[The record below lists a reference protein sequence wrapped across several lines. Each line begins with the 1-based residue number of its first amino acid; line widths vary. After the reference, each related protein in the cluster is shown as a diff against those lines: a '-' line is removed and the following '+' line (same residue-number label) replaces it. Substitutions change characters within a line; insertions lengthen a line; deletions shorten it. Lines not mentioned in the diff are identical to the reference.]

1 MLCRLV
7 ETRFVRMP
15 RFDCEARQS
24 LCQVAKK
31 LVHQSVEWFFIAQA
45 LSFRMDRVHHK
56 IDHCARIQVGV
67 IDRNFVV
74 ELGMNKLKDLAVT
87 LAPCT

>member
-1 MLCRLV
+1 
-7 ETRFVRMP
+7 MP
-15 RFDCEARQS
+15 RFDCEAWQS

-31 LVHQSVEWFFIAQA
+31 LVHQSVEWFLIAQA
-45 LSFRMDRVHHK
+45 LSLRMDRVHHE
-56 IDHCARIQVGV
+56 IDHRVRIQVGA
-67 IDRNFVV
+67 IDWNFVV